1 MTVNYRDPTH
11 IDTPDNIDPSH
22 ISTEVK
28 QLAKWLREKMYGID
42 VREAIA
48 RVVEQMSSDVY
59 DDQQVADELGK
70 LIDELNKE
78 WLNTLNGLTQDAEVK
93 NARIDI
99 KNVVYTTL
107 KERLDSEQ
115 THNITHLTVANV
127 DELQTLRINGLTKT
141 STPVKYA
148 NERQVND
155 VFNPRSQGLMIQS
168 VSLIKLKKVSDI
180 A

>member
-11 IDTPDNIDPSH
+11 IDAPNNINPSH
-22 ISTEVK
+22 VSTEVK

-48 RVVEQMSSDVY
+48 RLVEQMSSDVY
-59 DDQQVADELGK
+59 DDQQVADDLEK
-70 LIDELNKE
+70 LIDELNAE

-93 NARIDI
+93 NARLDI
-99 KNVVYTTL
+99 KNFVYTTL

-115 THNITHLTVANV
+115 MHNITHLTVANV
-127 DELQTLRINGLTKT
+127 DEIQTLRINGLTKA
-141 STPVKYA
+141 STPVKYTD
-148 NERQVND
+148 EKQVND
-155 VFNPRSQGLMIQS
+155 ALNPRSQGLMIQK

>member
-1 MTVNYRDPTH
+1 MTGNYRDPTH
-11 IDTPDNIDPSH
+11 IDVPNNIDPNH
-22 ISTEVK
+22 VSTEVK

-48 RVVEQMSSDVY
+48 RAVEQMSSDVY
-59 DDQQVADELGK
+59 DDQQVVDELEK

-93 NARIDI
+93 NARTDI

-127 DELQTLRINGLTKT
+127 DELQTLRIDGLTKA

-148 NERQVND
+148 NEKQVND
-155 VFNPRSQGLMIQS
+155 ALNPRSQGLMIQK

>member
-1 MTVNYRDPTH
+1 MTVNYRDPTN
-11 IDTPDNIDPSH
+11 IDVPNNIDPSH
-22 ISTEVK
+22 VSTEVK

-42 VREAIA
+42 VREVIA
-48 RVVEQMSSDVY
+48 RAVEQMSSDVY
-59 DDQQVADELGK
+59 DDQQVADDLGK
-70 LIDELNKE
+70 LIDKLNEE

-107 KERLDSEQ
+107 KKRLDTEQ
-115 THNITHLTVANV
+115 LNNITHLAVTEV
-127 DELQTLRINGLTKT
+127 DELQTLRIDGLTKA
-141 STPVKYA
+141 STPIKYA

-155 VFNPRSQGLMIQS
+155 AFNPRSQGLMIQS
-168 VSLIKLKKVSDI
+168 ISQIKLKKVSDI

>member
-11 IDTPDNIDPSH
+11 IDIPDNIDPNH

-28 QLAKWLREKMYGID
+28 QLAKWLREKMYGVDI
-42 VREAIA
+42 REAIA
-48 RVVEQMSSDVY
+48 RVVEQISSDVY
-59 DDQQVADELGK
+59 DDRQVADELGK
-70 LIDELNKE
+70 LIDELNEE

-99 KNVVYTTL
+99 KDFVYKTL
-107 KERLDSEQ
+107 KGRLDSEQ
-115 THNITHLTVANV
+115 THNVTHLTVANV
-127 DELQTLRINGLTKT
+127 DEIQTLRINGLTKA

-155 VFNPRSQGLMIQS
+155 AFNPRIQGLLIQS

>member
-11 IDTPDNIDPSH
+11 IDVPNNIDPNH
-22 ISTEVK
+22 VSTEVK

-48 RVVEQMSSDVY
+48 RAVEQMSSDVY
-59 DDQQVADELGK
+59 DDQQVAYGLEK

-99 KNVVYTTL
+99 KDFVYKTL

-127 DELQTLRINGLTKT
+127 DEMQTLRIDGLTKA
-141 STPVKYA
+141 SAPLKYA
-148 NERQVND
+148 NEKQVND
-155 VFNPRSQGLMIQS
+155 ALNPRSQGLMVQS